1 MLVTA
6 EQKKFLVLVM
16 DLAYQKKEG
25 GGARKKESKPRVS
38 LLQKLQS

>member
-25 GGARKKESKPRVS
+25 GGGQKKRE
-38 LLQKLQS
+38 QA

>member
-16 DLAYQKKEG
+16 DLAYQKR
-25 GGARKKESKPRVS
+25 GGAQKKRD
-38 LLQKLQS
+38 QA